1 MHELVAALNNQ
12 QRWDN
17 FPGRY
22 AYLVIYPQGKA
33 NRLPDMFDEST
44 IATHQHMNQLHSRL
58 VNALEKRGQGCL
70 GEKLT
75 RDVVKT
81 IIDQLKN
88 RSFQVQKVDTEQDVA
103 NDLQKIEVLTR
114 QQFASLKGL
123 FQLPNVAVI
132 GPAGSGKTIL
142 AMWRLKSL
150 IDAGQNAVYVCYNRA
165 LADVLRLRNPD
176 YQEYIWNVDR
186 LFSRFCPE
194 QRPTQ
199 ELNEYYREALPG
211 LVMDRADSLDHFDA
225 IIIDE
230 GQDLSESQ
238 IIALHDLLKTGAVWA
253 FFADWKQDLYS
264 AGNGNPIG
272 AEVIFHLYHNCRNT
286 IKINDTSNNFLDSN
300 VESMPG
306 MPEGEV
312 PVVQYSGSQV
322 TAAWELAK
330 QWAREGSIAILS
342 PFRYENS
349 SMHGQLK
356 GHGLIL
362 SQDVQDLGKA
372 NTVVFSTIKS
382 FKGLEASCVI
392 VIDIDI
398 PDHNPAFSMDDLYVA
413 TTRATARLALI
424 SDRKNVIKS
433 YENKI
438 K

>member
-1 MHELVAALNNQ
+1 
-12 QRWDN
+12 R
-17 FPGRY
+17 
-22 AYLVIYPQGKA
+22 
-33 NRLPDMFDEST
+33 
-44 IATHQHMNQLHSRL
+44 
-58 VNALEKRGQGCL
+58 
-70 GEKLT
+70 
-75 RDVVKT
+75 
-81 IIDQLKN
+81 
-88 RSFQVQKVDTEQDVA
+88 
-103 NDLQKIEVLTR
+103 
-114 QQFASLKGL
+114 
-123 FQLPNVAVI
+123 
-132 GPAGSGKTIL
+132 
-142 AMWRLKSL
+142 
-150 IDAGQNAVYVCYNRA
+150 
-165 LADVLRLRNPD
+165 
-176 YQEYIWNVDR
+176 EYIWNVDR
-186 LFSRFCPE
+186 LFSQFCPE

-199 ELNEYYREALPG
+199 ELNEYYREVLPG
-211 LVMDRADSLDHFDA
+211 LVMDRADSLNHFDA

-238 IIALHDLLKTGAVWA
+238 IIALHDLLKTDAVWA

-300 VESMPG
+300 IESMPG

-342 PFRYENS
+342 PFKYENS

-356 GHGLIL
+356 GHGLTL

-424 SDRKNVIKS
+424 SDRHNVIKS